1 MTSEEQLIHR
11 YFDAFNAH
19 DIEGVMACFHEHPV
33 LIAASGGKHEGREEV
48 RRQYET
54 EFALFPDGR
63 CDLRMCTGNSGR
75 GVAESFFHGTRPRYG
90 KVVEA
95 IGAEVMEIVDGK
107 IKEIRDY
114 HQPVSAR
121 AEDAGAAKTVA

>member
-1 MTSEEQLIHR
+1 MTTEEELIHR

-19 DIEGVMACFHEHPV
+19 DIESVMACFHEHPV
-33 LIAASGGKHEGREEV
+33 IIDATGRRHEGRDEV

-63 CDLRMCTGNSGR
+63 CDLRMCSGNSGR
-75 GVAESFFHGTRPRYG
+75 GVAESLFHGTRPRFG

-95 IGAEVMEIVDGK
+95 IGAEVMEIADGK

-114 HQPVSAR
+114 HQPTTAR
-121 AEDAGAAKTVA
+121 ADNPAAKSVA